1 MTILP
6 HPHASPLP
14 SWASRPNIPTAR
26 QPSFPAALR
35 SIIGWLTGRQP
46 QPSKSE
52 LQFEQRVVDL
62 LAEEMAGETSL
73 TVDADDGGETSLK
86 PRIMPK
92 RPRRLTGRED
102 R

>member
-6 HPHASPLP
+6 RPSVSPLP
-14 SWASRPNIPTAR
+14 AYASLPTVR
-26 QPSFPAALR
+26 QPTFSAALR
-35 SIIGWLTGRQP
+35 SIIGWLTGHQP
-46 QPSKSE
+46 EVSKSE
-52 LQFEQRVVDL
+52 KQLEARLVDL

-73 TVDADDGGETSLK
+73 TVDGAEASRETSLK
-86 PRIMPK
+86 PPIAPK